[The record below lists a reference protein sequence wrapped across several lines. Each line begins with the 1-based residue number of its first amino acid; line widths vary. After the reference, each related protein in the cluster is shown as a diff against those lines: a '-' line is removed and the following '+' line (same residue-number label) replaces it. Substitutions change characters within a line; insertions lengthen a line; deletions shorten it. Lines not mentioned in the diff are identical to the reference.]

1 MTAPGFAHP
10 PRFVSPLRVVRVERA
25 AEGGY
30 NVVAKW
36 KATEEPTLTPT
47 PTLTLTPTPNPI
59 PNPTPTS
66 EQAAEQG
73 LKPGTLR
80 RSLSEHASRRRVDPR
95 DGQACTREELMLG

>member
-36 KATEEPTLTPT
+36 KAAEEPTLT
-47 PTLTLTPTPNPI
+47 
-59 PNPTPTS
+59 
-66 EQAAEQG
+66 
-73 LKPGTLR
+73 LR
-80 RSLSEHASRRRVDPR
+80 PP
-95 DGQACTREELMLG
+95 